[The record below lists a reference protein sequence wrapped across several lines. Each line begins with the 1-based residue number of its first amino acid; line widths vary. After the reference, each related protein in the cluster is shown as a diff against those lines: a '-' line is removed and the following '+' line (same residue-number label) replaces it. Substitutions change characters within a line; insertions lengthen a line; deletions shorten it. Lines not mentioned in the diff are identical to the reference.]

1 MIQDNL
7 RYSKLETPSQTIC
20 QAKPYSSML
29 LNHSDLSAAFQSLVF
44 QPRNDKRRFPTLL
57 ILIINSSP
65 SFVLLGDMIREPV
78 VYWLYQTC
86 KLLLQLQLKAR
97 VSCNY
102 APLLVSDHR
111 NTRTLYILDG
121 LSVSISKQAS
131 RYGLHS
137 CLAWPMTESF
147 AWCSCLH
154 LLPGTWLIC

>member
-1 MIQDNL
+1 
-7 RYSKLETPSQTIC
+7 
-20 QAKPYSSML
+20 
-29 LNHSDLSAAFQSLVF
+29 
-44 QPRNDKRRFPTLL
+44 
-57 ILIINSSP
+57 
-65 SFVLLGDMIREPV
+65 MIREPI

-86 KLLLQLQLKAR
+86 KLLLQLQFRAS

-147 AWCSCLH
+147 AWCSCFH
-154 LLPGTWLIC
+154 LLPGTWLICQRRIVRCFRSRNFKRRDLFSILEMKTSNSLTVQCMVCHPSRWSSTPTQFCCFRSCNF